1 MSKFLSQF
9 YPKFLIQI
17 FHKLP
22 LPLKHWVSKV
32 VYKPKIGK
40 GVFLYGWS
48 VFSRNVS
55 IGDYSF
61 MKQNVFMS
69 NVSIGKFCCIA
80 DGLTVGLN
88 EHPFREFSSYRMNGI
103 TSPFYNKVQHGG
115 GVFVPPPTIVGN
127 DVWIGQDVVIKGGV
141 KIGNGAVIGARSVVT
156 KDIPPYAV
164 AAGAPAKVIKYR
176 FEQEKMDLLQKLQW
190 WNWDTEKIYQNLD
203 RLRSFDMS
211 LLEEN

>member
-1 MSKFLSQF
+1 MA
-9 YPKFLIQI
+9 LI
-17 FHKLP
+17 
-22 LPLKHWVSKV
+22 
-32 VYKPKIGK
+32 
-40 GVFLYGWS
+40 
-48 VFSRNVS
+48 
-55 IGDYSF
+55 
-61 MKQNVFMS
+61 
-69 NVSIGKFCCIA
+69 
-80 DGLTVGLN
+80 
-88 EHPFREFSSYRMNGI
+88 
-103 TSPFYNKVQHGG
+103 
-115 GVFVPPPTIVGN
+115 PPPTIVGN

-203 RLRSFDMS
+203 RLRSFDTS